1 VSSFDAFR
9 AKQAGNSWEDSEGRT
24 AERIAEPLI
33 VKMGP
38 GRNYYT
44 RKQFNAIATYL
55 LEPEESER
63 AIERGKFKMGT
74 IEILFTPHLREDR
87 KVSAAALAKIT
98 KTPERTL
105 QLWFSESKLPCVVE
119 GREKMYDID
128 SLRDMLG
135 GPQKNAL

>member
-1 VSSFDAFR
+1 
-9 AKQAGNSWEDSEGRT
+9 
-24 AERIAEPLI
+24 
-33 VKMGP
+33 
-38 GRNYYT
+38 
-44 RKQFNAIATYL
+44 
-55 LEPEESER
+55 
-63 AIERGKFKMGT
+63 
-74 IEILFTPHLREDR
+74 
-87 KVSAAALAKIT
+87 VSAAALAKIT